1 MGIVETSSKK
11 FKKNQNEF
19 FELADLGQQII
30 IKRGKK
36 QAYLLTPV
44 SEEELSFG
52 QEMSERLR
60 LSEQQFKDGDFVRI
74 KSKNELKAFLE
85 RI

>member
-11 FKKNQNEF
+11 FKKNQKEF

-52 QEMSERLR
+52 REMSERLQ

-74 KSKNELKAFLE
+74 KSQNELKAFLE
-85 RI
+85 NL

>member
-11 FKKNQNEF
+11 FKKNQKEF

-36 QAYLLTPV
+36 
-44 SEEELSFG
+44 
-52 QEMSERLR
+52 
-60 LSEQQFKDGDFVRI
+60 
-74 KSKNELKAFLE
+74 
-85 RI
+85 